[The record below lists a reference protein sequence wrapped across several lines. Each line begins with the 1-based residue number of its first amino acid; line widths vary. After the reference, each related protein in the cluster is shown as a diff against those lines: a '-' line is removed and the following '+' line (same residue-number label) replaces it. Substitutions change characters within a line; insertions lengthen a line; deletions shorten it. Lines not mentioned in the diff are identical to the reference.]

1 MWFKS
6 RPSPSMD
13 IGYGA
18 MFRRLRAAEIIETAQ
33 IIEVSPDSA
42 GIMHVRYNLQISGP
56 RYSEEDQ
63 RTIALESFRS
73 LYRDAVAV

>member
-6 RPSPSMD
+6 RPSPSMN

-18 MFRRLRAAEIIETAQ
+18 MFRRLRAPEIVETAH

-42 GIMHVRYNLQISGP
+42 GIMHVRFNLQISGP

-63 RTIALESFRS
+63 RTLALESFRS
-73 LYRDAVAV
+73 LYRDAVPV